1 MSKDVKQLHVK
12 SVISTLH
19 ANMQYAIFVSSFL
32 YPSWKNRCEKKQTV
46 SWILFCCFG
55 LKVLLLCVTS
65 RLTGTHQYN
74 WSVIITNT
82 CAFPFVTCQT
92 ACFENRLLSLPISV
106 LMIPTFPNTDKSLH
120 TTQCTHVYT
129 VLLSILSPVVPCV
142 AEHQQV
148 GRQPIRA
155 AVAALRGNGGDVCSL
170 TKVDLQPLISVWTE
184 RRPTSGTWRKKE
196 RNTVSAS
203 REESSDFSQ
212 RKINICALLNTD

>member
-1 MSKDVKQLHVK
+1 MSKDVEQLHVK

-19 ANMQYAIFVSSFL
+19 AKNICVIFFVSQL
-32 YPSWKNRCEKKQTV
+32 EKQVWKNKQTV
-46 SWILFCCFG
+46 SRSVSVSRSCYCASL
-55 LKVLLLCVTS
+55 S

-82 CAFPFVTCQT
+82 CAFPSVTCQT
-92 ACFENRLLSLPISV
+92 ACFENRLLSLSLSV
-106 LMIPTFPNTDKSLH
+106 LMIPTFPPNADKSLH

-196 RNTVSAS
+196 RNTFSAS